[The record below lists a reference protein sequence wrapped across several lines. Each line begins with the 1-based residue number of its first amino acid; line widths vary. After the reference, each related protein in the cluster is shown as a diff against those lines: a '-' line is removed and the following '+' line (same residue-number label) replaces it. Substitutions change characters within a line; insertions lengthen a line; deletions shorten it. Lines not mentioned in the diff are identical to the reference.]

1 MTSLMMFLVCIA
13 GFLPVATAYTYTFI
27 MSVVSVSEG
36 QNGIGPVIRDIRL
49 DGVRPTEDQFNINKM
64 PDRDLCQAHN
74 GATCDAGQIGMIDD
88 DPNTDS
94 NWVATNGA
102 GQEFFSITSPT
113 RVSTIEIASQSAF
126 YTPGWIIEED
136 GVEMYRD
143 VANRGSVHG
152 SSRSFTYNL
161 AQTTTGVEYLQR
173 AKLTADDGAAEDWFS
188 RYVSI
193 DGDTM
198 VVGAPKD
205 GGQGPG
211 SAYVFTR
218 VTAGDL
224 ASSWTQVA
232 KLTADDGA
240 ASDWFGNSVSIDG
253 DTVVVGANDDD
264 DKGSSSGS
272 AYVFTRLTAGDL
284 ASDWTQVAKL
294 TAGDGAAMD
303 RFARALSFDGDTVV
317 IGAYGDDSLSGS
329 AYVFSRVTAGD
340 LASGWRQVAKLTADD
355 RAASD
360 QFSVSVSIDGD
371 TVVIGAHYD
380 DDKGDKSGS
389 AYVYTRDTAGDLAS
403 NWTQIAKL
411 TADDGAVNDNFGYS
425 VSIDGDTMVVGAH
438 YDDDKGSNS
447 GSAYVFTRTTAGD
460 LASGW
465 TQHAK
470 LTADDGAADDW
481 FGRSVSI
488 DGDTMVIGATQDDD
502 KESNSGSAYVFM
514 RVTAGDLA
522 SGWTQVAKLTAA
534 DGVAG
539 DEFGNS
545 VMIDGDT
552 VVIGAYQ
559 DDDDVKGD
567 NSGSAY
573 VFTLACSDGYRGA
586 RCETAMPCVAS
597 TNSSKDGGDGD
608 FHCVNGG
615 TIGGTTGSC
624 TCTSCDTAYGGASC
638 HIGPCDM
645 EQSCYDFNV
654 RNGMTTPATCAWM
667 AFEAPGCDAKC
678 GACGDCDYELTTG
691 DIKGWGASEAGGS
704 TGNVA
709 SARDCAKLCSENDN
723 CLSYEYSRTSKI
735 CNRNTEA
742 DPTVKNNYRDY
753 LFCSNKAASE
763 A

>member
-1 MTSLMMFLVCIA
+1 MVPSIVARRSTRRSRLAIWSLRWQNCRTREVLVAPLGQERQPGSETSKAGVAQPRSPTGSRDSRPDPATADRIPRPSDSVARVSRAARSSRAAPRRSRRESRLLPPRARPAPISAVFGHDLGDETTVTMLGARSRMTSLMMFLVCIT

-36 QNGIGPVIRDIRL
+36 SSSGLGPVIRDIRL

-64 PDRDLCQAHN
+64 PDRDLCQGHD

-94 NWVATNGA
+94 NWFATNGA

-113 RVSTIEIASQSAF
+113 RVSTIEIASHNAF

-136 GVEMYRD
+136 GVEVYRD
-143 VANRGSVHG
+143 VTNRGSDG
-152 SSRSFTYNL
+152 SRRSFTYNL
-161 AQTTTGVEYLQR
+161 AQTATGVEYLQR

-193 DGDTM
+193 DGDKM
-198 VVGAPKD
+198 VLGAPKD

-224 ASSWTQVA
+224 AS
-232 KLTADDGA
+232 
-240 ASDWFGNSVSIDG
+240 
-253 DTVVVGANDDD
+253 
-264 DKGSSSGS
+264 
-272 AYVFTRLTAGDL
+272 
-284 ASDWTQVAKL
+284 
-294 TAGDGAAMD
+294 
-303 RFARALSFDGDTVV
+303 
-317 IGAYGDDSLSGS
+317 
-329 AYVFSRVTAGD
+329 
-340 LASGWRQVAKLTADD
+340 
-355 RAASD
+355 
-360 QFSVSVSIDGD
+360 
-371 TVVIGAHYD
+371 
-380 DDKGDKSGS
+380 
-389 AYVYTRDTAGDLAS
+389 
-403 NWTQIAKL
+403 
-411 TADDGAVNDNFGYS
+411 
-425 VSIDGDTMVVGAH
+425 
-438 YDDDKGSNS
+438 
-447 GSAYVFTRTTAGD
+447 
-460 LASGW
+460 
-465 TQHAK
+465 
-470 LTADDGAADDW
+470 
-481 FGRSVSI
+481 
-488 DGDTMVIGATQDDD
+488 
-502 KESNSGSAYVFM
+502 
-514 RVTAGDLA
+514 
-522 SGWTQVAKLTAA
+522 GWTQVAKLTAA
-534 DGVAG
+534 DGAEG
-539 DEFGNS
+539 DKFGNS
-545 VMIDGDT
+545 VSIDGFT
-552 VVIGAYQ
+552 VVIGAYL
-559 DDDDVKGD
+559 DDANGTD
-567 NSGSAY
+567 SGSAY
-573 VFTLACSDGYRGA
+573 VFTLACPDGYRGA

-608 FHCVNGG
+608 FYCVNGG

-709 SARDCAKLCSENDN
+709 SARDCAKLCSENDD

-742 DPTVKNNYRDY
+742 DPTIKNNYRDY
-753 LFCSNKAASE
+753 LFCSNKTASE